1 MKHEQISSFCK
12 NQRMILFRLIY
23 LTYQN
28 NVCIYCIDKFL
39 IVRYH
44 FTERQPH
51 GILAA
56 EGAFVPTQEKKT
68 RRRIIGSKEHQE
80 NLKAS

>member
-1 MKHEQISSFCK
+1 
-12 NQRMILFRLIY
+12 MILFRLIY

-39 IVRYH
+39 IVPYH

-56 EGAFVPTQEKKT
+56 GGAFVPTQEKKKKKG
-68 RRRIIGSKEHQE
+68 RRIIGSKVHQE
-80 NLKAS
+80 NLKLHRIIA